1 MTDPWLKASRSPTR
15 PNLRTLR
22 ARPRKRLN
30 QAKTVAAGCDQLPF
44 EAHGKEGVDGSSP
57 SEGFAKA
64 AQIAA
69 FSVEPTCTVSSMR
82 RVWSRLWSF
91 QVQNPALAS
100 RARRTGA
107 RHRKSP
113 MATMKSVHTGEQN
126 EIDVVDIERPVP
138 GPKDALAR
146 IRACGICGTDVSFLR
161 MGGIPFGPG
170 GSMISLPLGH
180 EPAGEI
186 VEMGSEV
193 TA

>member
-1 MTDPWLKASRSPTR
+1 
-15 PNLRTLR
+15 
-22 ARPRKRLN
+22 
-30 QAKTVAAGCDQLPF
+30 
-44 EAHGKEGVDGSSP
+44 
-57 SEGFAKA
+57 
-64 AQIAA
+64 
-69 FSVEPTCTVSSMR
+69 MR

-113 MATMKSVHTGEQN
+113 MATMKSVQTGEQN

>member
-1 MTDPWLKASRSPTR
+1 
-15 PNLRTLR
+15 
-22 ARPRKRLN
+22 
-30 QAKTVAAGCDQLPF
+30 
-44 EAHGKEGVDGSSP
+44 
-57 SEGFAKA
+57 
-64 AQIAA
+64 
-69 FSVEPTCTVSSMR
+69 
-82 RVWSRLWSF
+82 
-91 QVQNPALAS
+91 
-100 RARRTGA
+100 
-107 RHRKSP
+107 
-113 MATMKSVHTGEQN
+113 MATMKSVQTGEQN